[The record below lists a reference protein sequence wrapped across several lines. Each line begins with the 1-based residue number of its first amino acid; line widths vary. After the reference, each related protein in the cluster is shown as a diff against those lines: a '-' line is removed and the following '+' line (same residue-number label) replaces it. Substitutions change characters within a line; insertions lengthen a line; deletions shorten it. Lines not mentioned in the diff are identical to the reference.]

1 MMVHILRGYR
11 AGEMSGQAILNNEHD
26 VIMNMMN
33 MMNMMILNNEHDVLS
48 RLSSQ

>member
-1 MMVHILRGYR
+1 MMVHILRGYG
-11 AGEMSGQAILNNEHD
+11 AGEMSGQAILNNEDD